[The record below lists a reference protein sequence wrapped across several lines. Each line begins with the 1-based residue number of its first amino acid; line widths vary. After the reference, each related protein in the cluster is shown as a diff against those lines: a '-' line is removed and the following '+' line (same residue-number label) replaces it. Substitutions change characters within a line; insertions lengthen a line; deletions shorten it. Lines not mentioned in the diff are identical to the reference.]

1 MCGRYTIGTTDP
13 GAFDLRFGGNVDVGV
28 LGRYNVAPTE
38 PVPVVLGP
46 AAAERAASAA
56 PANAAPAASAPAAP
70 SASAPA
76 APSAS
81 TPERTTVNA
90 SWGLLPPW
98 ARSRRERLKPINAR
112 TEELAS
118 KNLFAPLLDDAAH
131 RVLVLADGWYEWL
144 KAEDQKRTGPSRVPF
159 HHVVDGGA
167 PIAFAGLLR
176 TVRVDASEPGPA
188 GFEALEPTVRAGGVK
203 GGRVPL
209 RTVTIVTCASN
220 RVAARLHD
228 RMPVVLGGPE
238 EEAAWLDPAV
248 SGADALGL
256 LVPLADERLTIAP
269 ASPLVNKVDPDHDG
283 LYLLDPTV
291 TEAPGAPTQQRL
303 DLAEPGGG

>member
-13 GAFDLRFGGNVDVGV
+13 GAFDLRFGGNVDIGA

-56 PANAAPAASAPAAP
+56 PADATPA
-70 SASAPA
+70 
-76 APSAS
+76 
-81 TPERTTVNA
+81 TPTPTRTTVNA

-112 TEELAS
+112 AEELAG
-118 KNLFAPLLDDAAH
+118 KKLFAPLLDDAAH

-159 HHVVDGGA
+159 HHRVDGGG

-188 GFEALEPTVRAGGVK
+188 GFEALEPTVRAGGVT

-209 RTVTIVTCASN
+209 RTVTVVTCAAN

-238 EEAAWLDPAV
+238 EEAAWFDPAV

-269 ASPLVNKVDPDHDG
+269 ASPLVNKVDPEHDG
-283 LYLLDPTV
+283 PYLLDPTV
-291 TEAPGAPTQQRL
+291 TEVPGAPTQQRL

>member
-13 GAFDLRFGGNVDVGV
+13 SAFDVRFGGAVDIGA

-46 AAAERAASAA
+46 AARASQAAEV
-56 PANAAPAASAPAAP
+56 
-70 SASAPA
+70 
-76 APSAS
+76 
-81 TPERTTVNA
+81 ERTTVNA

-112 TEELAS
+112 AEELAS
-118 KNLFAPLLDDAAH
+118 KKLFAPLLEDPAQ

-144 KAEDQKRTGPSRVPF
+144 RAEDPKMRTPTRPDRVPF
-159 HHVVDGGA
+159 HHTVDGGA
-167 PIAFAGLLR
+167 PVAFAGLLR
-176 TVRVDASEPGPA
+176 TVRVDAAEPGPA
-188 GFEALEPTVRAGGVK
+188 GFEALEPSVRAGEPRD
-203 GGRVPL
+203 GRVAL
-209 RTVTIVTCASN
+209 RTVTVVTCAAN

-228 RMPVVLGGPE
+228 RMPAVLGGPE

-269 ASPLVNKVDPDHDG
+269 ASPLVNKVDPAHDG
-283 LYLLDPTV
+283 PHLLDPQV
-291 TEAPGAPTQQRL
+291 TEAPGAAVQQRL
-303 DLAEPGGG
+303 DLPGSGGG